1 MNTNLPACEGGTP
14 VRSQFLPF
22 ARPAIGQDEI
32 DRVTEVL
39 KSGWLTVGPRTR
51 ELERVVADYVGVKHA
66 AALSSCTAGLH
77 LSLSALGVGQGDEVV
92 LPTLDFA
99 AGANVVIHL
108 GATPVL
114 VDVDPSTLNV
124 TAEILEAA
132 ASPRTKVYMPV
143 HFGGR
148 PCPMDEIIEAAGRRG
163 IRVVGDAAHAIGSEY
178 RGRKVGSMADAT
190 SFSFYVTK
198 GITTGEGG
206 MVTSRDEAL
215 VKKVA
220 CLSLHGMSSVA
231 WKRYGDRGPWY
242 YEILEAGYKCNM
254 NDIQAAI
261 GLCQMER
268 IEEFRT
274 ARERVAQSYSVGFA
288 DLSTVTVPPPCDD
301 GVHSW
306 HLYTIQID
314 AGALRIDRNRF
325 IQCLLDEGIGVS
337 VHFIPLHFHPYYRNR
352 LGYGVGAFPAAE
364 RYFERA
370 VSLPIYPTMT
380 DADTADVIAAVRKIL
395 IHYQR

>member
-1 MNTNLPACEGGTP
+1 MKTSLPAREGGAP

-22 ARPAIGQDEI
+22 ARPAITQDEI

-39 KSGWLTVGPRTR
+39 RSGWLTVGPKTR

-77 LSLSALGVGQGDEVV
+77 LSMAALGVGQGDEVV
-92 LPTLDFA
+92 LPALDFA
-99 AGANVVIHL
+99 AGANTVLHL

-114 VDVDPSTLNV
+114 VDVDPTTLNV

-132 ASPRTKVYMPV
+132 ATPRTKAFMPV

-148 PCPMDEIIEAAGRRG
+148 PCPMDEIMEAAGRRN
-163 IRVVGDAAHAIGSEY
+163 IKVVGDGAHAIGSEY

-215 VKKVA
+215 IAKIG
-220 CLSLHGMSSVA
+220 CLSLHGMSSDA
-231 WKRYGDRGPWY
+231 WKRYGNRGPWY

-254 NDIQAAI
+254 SDILAVI
-261 GLCQMER
+261 GLSQMRR
-268 IEEFRT
+268 IDDFRT
-274 ARERVAQSYSVGFA
+274 ARERVAHAYSVGFG
-288 DLSTVTVPPPCDD
+288 DLPSVTVPPPCGD

-306 HLYTIQID
+306 HLYTIQIRPEV
-314 AGALRIDRNRF
+314 LSIDRDVF

-337 VHFIPLHFHPYYRNR
+337 VHFIPLHYHPYFKSR
-352 LGYGVGAFPAAE
+352 LGYPVGAFPATE
-364 RYFERA
+364 RYFERT

-380 DADTADVIAAVRKIL
+380 DADTADVIAAVRKVL